1 MGVNGLN
8 GVVNA
13 TTFAAGL
20 QKRKAELSA
29 NGTVPKTAVTNKPKN
44 EQQKKSYK
52 NIFTRE
58 VVEGWHKLVDEG
70 WNVQRIGRENGL
82 AVVDGNTIRAY
93 LKKYPRPSVTDVTN
107 PPAPTTAAARV
118 DDVAVTAVAK
128 PDAATV
134 LTRLAALV
142 GELQGL
148 GCVVKV
154 SVGLEVAY
162 GNE

>member
-1 MGVNGLN
+1 MGINGLN
-8 GVVNA
+8 GVVNVA
-13 TTFAAGL
+13 TFAAGL
-20 QKRKAELSA
+20 QRRKAELSA
-29 NGTVPKTAVTNKPKN
+29 NGTGPKTAVANKPKN
-44 EQQKKSYK
+44 ERQKKSYK

-93 LKKYPRPSVTDVTN
+93 LKKYPSPSALVTDVTL
-107 PPAPTTAAARV
+107 PPAPTVAMRV
-118 DDVAVTAVAK
+118 DDVVTAVAK

-134 LTRLAALV
+134 LARLAALV

-162 GNE
+162 EG